1 MFIASG
7 GWGCCR
13 VYGRYGGFDGISN
26 ASAVHCLA
34 AGYGRCQRR
43 EPVQRLA
50 GGGLVWPQGT
60 CIRDR
65 GRRSVRPLS
74 ADTAVDERD
83 CSGPSPGIPAGSGG
97 LFGLCGRRTW
107 DAAGTAPSSQGKF
120 TLNRSRAEAVGKS
133 SPLSRS
139 GGRKTMWVNQQP
151 SNIPPAEQTLPIPE
165 SLPETLPQGQVN
177 KKKTPSDDWEGKS
190 HPVRRRKDSA
200 TQDCLMLAAAYLFGT
215 ALAGVLRALCD
226 RGDIQLLTYYL
237 TCWQK
242 LFAAQDSGAAV
253 GLFLAEYL
261 TVAGALTA
269 VLLLG
274 LSALG
279 PLPVFLFVILYGI
292 GTGLIS
298 APLLGEFQLPQSL
311 VYLLLGGIPAA
322 IAAGCLCLFGTS
334 ALQVCSRLH
343 SVSFGGKIPA
353 PTAGNARGLVG
364 QYLLFAA
371 VFAPLCGAATGLLC
385 LLNRLGS

>member
-7 GWGCCR
+7 GWGCGR

-60 CIRDR
+60 CIRNR

-74 ADTAVDERD
+74 ADTAVNERD

-97 LFGLCGRRTW
+97 LFRLCGRRTW

-200 TQDCLMLAAAYLFGT
+200 TQDCLMLAAAYLFGPPW
-215 ALAGVLRALCD
+215 RAYC
-226 RGDIQLLTYYL
+226 
-237 TCWQK
+237 
-242 LFAAQDSGAAV
+242 A
-253 GLFLAEYL
+253 
-261 TVAGALTA
+261 
-269 VLLLG
+269 
-274 LSALG
+274 LSA
-279 PLPVFLFVILYGI
+279 I
-292 GTGLIS
+292 GGMS
-298 APLLGEFQLPQSL
+298 S
-311 VYLLLGGIPAA
+311 
-322 IAAGCLCLFGTS
+322 C
-334 ALQVCSRLH
+334 
-343 SVSFGGKIPA
+343 
-353 PTAGNARGLVG
+353 
-364 QYLLFAA
+364 
-371 VFAPLCGAATGLLC
+371 
-385 LLNRLGS
+385 

>member
-1 MFIASG
+1 
-7 GWGCCR
+7 
-13 VYGRYGGFDGISN
+13 
-26 ASAVHCLA
+26 
-34 AGYGRCQRR
+34 
-43 EPVQRLA
+43 
-50 GGGLVWPQGT
+50 
-60 CIRDR
+60 
-65 GRRSVRPLS
+65 
-74 ADTAVDERD
+74 
-83 CSGPSPGIPAGSGG
+83 
-97 LFGLCGRRTW
+97 
-107 DAAGTAPSSQGKF
+107 
-120 TLNRSRAEAVGKS
+120 
-133 SPLSRS
+133 
-139 GGRKTMWVNQQP
+139 MWVNQQP

-215 ALAGVLRALCD
+215 ALAGVLRVLCD
-226 RGDIQLLTYYL
+226 RGNIQLLTYYL

-343 SVSFGGKIPA
+343 SVSFGGKIPV
-353 PTAGNARGLVG
+353 PIAGNARGLVG

>member
-1 MFIASG
+1 
-7 GWGCCR
+7 
-13 VYGRYGGFDGISN
+13 
-26 ASAVHCLA
+26 
-34 AGYGRCQRR
+34 
-43 EPVQRLA
+43 
-50 GGGLVWPQGT
+50 
-60 CIRDR
+60 
-65 GRRSVRPLS
+65 
-74 ADTAVDERD
+74 
-83 CSGPSPGIPAGSGG
+83 
-97 LFGLCGRRTW
+97 
-107 DAAGTAPSSQGKF
+107 
-120 TLNRSRAEAVGKS
+120 
-133 SPLSRS
+133 
-139 GGRKTMWVNQQP
+139 
-151 SNIPPAEQTLPIPE
+151 
-165 SLPETLPQGQVN
+165 
-177 KKKTPSDDWEGKS
+177 
-190 HPVRRRKDSA
+190 
-200 TQDCLMLAAAYLFGT
+200 MLAAAYLFGT

-322 IAAGCLCLFGTS
+322 IAAGCLCLF
-334 ALQVCSRLH
+334 
-343 SVSFGGKIPA
+343 
-353 PTAGNARGLVG
+353 
-364 QYLLFAA
+364 
-371 VFAPLCGAATGLLC
+371 
-385 LLNRLGS
+385 

>member
-1 MFIASG
+1 
-7 GWGCCR
+7 
-13 VYGRYGGFDGISN
+13 
-26 ASAVHCLA
+26 
-34 AGYGRCQRR
+34 
-43 EPVQRLA
+43 
-50 GGGLVWPQGT
+50 
-60 CIRDR
+60 
-65 GRRSVRPLS
+65 
-74 ADTAVDERD
+74 
-83 CSGPSPGIPAGSGG
+83 
-97 LFGLCGRRTW
+97 
-107 DAAGTAPSSQGKF
+107 
-120 TLNRSRAEAVGKS
+120 
-133 SPLSRS
+133 
-139 GGRKTMWVNQQP
+139 
-151 SNIPPAEQTLPIPE
+151 
-165 SLPETLPQGQVN
+165 
-177 KKKTPSDDWEGKS
+177 
-190 HPVRRRKDSA
+190 
-200 TQDCLMLAAAYLFGT
+200 MLAAAYLFGT
-215 ALAGVLRALCD
+215 ALAGVLRTLCD
-226 RGDIQLLTYYL
+226 RGDIQLLTDYL

-298 APLLGEFQLPQSL
+298 APLFGEFQLPQSL

-353 PTAGNARGLVG
+353 PTAGKRAVARRISTAAIACLSSIRRYPGGDCRWMSVLIWNFCFAG
-364 QYLLFAA
+364 MLTAAQRLFRRKNPRTNSGDCKGIGRTIFVVCSSICA
-371 VFAPLCGAATGLLC
+371 VVRCGNRAFRPAHSTGIVIFKKRRKN
-385 LLNRLGS
+385 NR